1 MKRTAI
7 LLVIVLIALPLALT
21 AGSIKRIE
29 ISPATLINYSE
40 GHSGAFMGGTLTG
53 DVYFARSIALRTTV
67 GFTKDR
73 YYPSELSYDEANY
86 SFWLSMAPYAEL
98 NVAGR
103 FKPYLAV
110 LGSFGT
116 YGGQETSTISGYQIG
131 SFGLGRS
138 PATTIQPVS
147 NRQAMY
153 SFGATVGGKFRV
165 SGPVS
170 VFAELNHFFYT
181 NTPAQGAYY
190 TGYPYL
196 DQAYS
201 LKKNPTY
208 LSLGLSY
215 ELDLGKQK

>member
-7 LLVIVLIALPLALT
+7 ALIAVIVALPLALS
-21 AGSIKRIE
+21 AGTVKRVE
-29 ISPATLINYSE
+29 ISPATLINFSE

-53 DVYFARSIALRTTV
+53 DVYFSRSFAMRTTV

-73 YYPSELSYDEANY
+73 YYPSELNYDDANY

-116 YGGQETSTISGYQIG
+116 FGGQDASGFTAMPG
-131 SFGLGRS
+131 GAFDLGRT
-138 PATTIQPVS
+138 PAADIQPVS
-147 NRQAMY
+147 TRKAMY
-153 SFGATVGGKFRV
+153 SFGATIGSKFRV

-181 NTPAQGAYY
+181 NTPAQGIYY

-196 DQAYS
+196 DQAYN

-215 ELDLGKQK
+215 ELDLGKRK